1 MAFPILTT
9 KFYIP
14 HALGPLVTREP
25 LLQKIREGVK
35 NSVRLVFVCAPAGFG
50 KSTLVS
56 AWAEAQTAPVA
67 WLSLD
72 EQDDIPERFLTY
84 LIAAIQRVYPGFAA
98 DLFEQV
104 QHNITGEIENSLS
117 ALANAFCEIPLPM
130 LITLDDYHVIN
141 NPTIHNSLTFLIEH
155 VPKGVTFVLATRVM
169 PPLSLARLRAKRQ
182 LLDIRLQDL
191 RFHTSEIVQLFNDLY
206 ALGLTDTEISALEA
220 RTEGW
225 AAGLQL
231 AVLALQAEGDNNYG
245 FIQRFSGSHEY
256 IADYLVEEV
265 LNHQP
270 AALTSFLLQTSIL
283 DRFCAPLCQALTGKA
298 ESETILQDLFAR
310 NVFLIPLDSERRW
323 FRYHHLFADLL
334 HARLKRSQPTIL
346 PELHAKASAWFE
358 VNGHIQEA
366 MNHALAGR
374 DFLTVERIVRE
385 NWISMLHQGSV
396 SVTLRWLNALPRM
409 ASQPNL
415 MPDVVQSTLDWFAT
429 LPQKPFETY
438 PSLNNAYAWTLF
450 LNKQLDEAEV
460 YLQRSEQVIERML
473 LDGRLQK
480 NDEEIRE
487 VNAGAKILRV
497 YLLYA
502 RNELDAALQLA
513 NKTWPVVQG
522 ASNLLKGNLQFILG
536 HVYQGLNQ
544 PEHAIKAYRASI
556 PLVWQGSNTIGAV
569 SAYAGLISV
578 YCAQSEFSLA
588 EQTFQEALDLM
599 NDNHIDRIP
608 AAGILYLERAAMLLA
623 QNQPVEA
630 LSALDLALEVA
641 PDSGLWEFRKRCDAL
656 RDRMIPTPINVDQSA
671 LIEPLTARELEV
683 LKLLSD
689 GCSNQDIADNLVVS
703 LATAKKHTSSILSK
717 LDAVNRTQA
726 IARARQIGLL

>member
-1 MAFPILTT
+1 MM
-9 KFYIP
+9 
-14 HALGPLVTREP
+14 
-25 LLQKIREGVK
+25 K
-35 NSVRLVFVCAPAGFG
+35 NTG
-50 KSTLVS
+50 KST
-56 AWAEAQTAPVA
+56 
-67 WLSLD
+67 
-72 EQDDIPERFLTY
+72 
-84 LIAAIQRVYPGFAA
+84 
-98 DLFEQV
+98 
-104 QHNITGEIENSLS
+104 
-117 ALANAFCEIPLPM
+117 
-130 LITLDDYHVIN
+130 
-141 NPTIHNSLTFLIEH
+141 
-155 VPKGVTFVLATRVM
+155 
-169 PPLSLARLRAKRQ
+169 
-182 LLDIRLQDL
+182 
-191 RFHTSEIVQLFNDLY
+191 
-206 ALGLTDTEISALEA
+206 
-220 RTEGW
+220 
-225 AAGLQL
+225 
-231 AVLALQAEGDNNYG
+231 
-245 FIQRFSGSHEY
+245 
-256 IADYLVEEV
+256 
-265 LNHQP
+265 
-270 AALTSFLLQTSIL
+270 
-283 DRFCAPLCQALTGKA
+283 
-298 ESETILQDLFAR
+298 
-310 NVFLIPLDSERRW
+310 
-323 FRYHHLFADLL
+323 
-334 HARLKRSQPTIL
+334 
-346 PELHAKASAWFE
+346 
-358 VNGHIQEA
+358 
-366 MNHALAGR
+366 
-374 DFLTVERIVRE
+374 
-385 NWISMLHQGSV
+385 QG
-396 SVTLRWLNALPRM
+396 
-409 ASQPNL
+409 
-415 MPDVVQSTLDWFAT
+415 
-429 LPQKPFETY
+429 
-438 PSLNNAYAWTLF
+438 
-450 LNKQLDEAEV
+450 
-460 YLQRSEQVIERML
+460 I
-473 LDGRLQK
+473 
-480 NDEEIRE
+480 
-487 VNAGAKILRV
+487 KILRV